1 MTIDWKRWM
10 EPLRDAAIIMVLTT
24 VGGFVLGFSGI
35 KASPENATVY
45 NVIVMFMGILG
56 FTIIG
61 SITKRKRIEYL
72 PIVALIVWLINFAN
86 VAVGWLTFQ
95 DWIFSALGIAVWMLL
110 GGALSYIFV
119 RNSPAS
125 PKVES
130 GRSE

>member
-10 EPLRDAAIIMVLTT
+10 EPLRDAAIIAALTQ

-35 KASPENATVY
+35 KVAENATVY
-45 NVIVMFMGILG
+45 NSIVMFMGILG

-61 SITKRKRIEYL
+61 STTKHKRIEYL
-72 PIVALIVWLINFAN
+72 PIVALILWLINFAN
-86 VAVGWLTFQ
+86 VAMGWLTFQ

-119 RNSPAS
+119 RDSPAS